1 MYKLI
6 ALDFDGTLVDHDGAI
21 KMSDRDKIIDL
32 QNRGYEVVI
41 ATGRTYS
48 SVHEE
53 LDKAGLKVAVISN
66 KGNIV
71 RDGRTNETLV
81 KSPINIGIITQL
93 VDLFDGMGIEPILHI
108 DGWGGD
114 YDLVLLDYPGIKTS
128 NYISFYHN
136 RHRILMHG
144 EWKREDVLSFV
155 ANVTKRQY
163 DVIYRQIKKLYP
175 KLEIHMLKPGKFDYH
190 IMEVVG
196 EGSNKWTG
204 LKKYADLRNYKYDEI
219 IAAGD
224 DQNDLEMIR
233 HAGKGIAMIGSPKEV
248 LDAADSVTTKSVSE
262 SGVFDAIEEILR
274 SES

>member
-6 ALDFDGTLVDHDGAI
+6 ALDFDGTLVDRDGAI
-21 KMSDRDKIIDL
+21 KKSDREKIIDL

-48 SVHEE
+48 SVYEE
-53 LDKAGLKVAVISN
+53 LNKADLKLTVISN
-66 KGNIV
+66 NGNIV
-71 RDGRTNETLV
+71 RDGKTNKTLF
-81 KSPINIGIITQL
+81 KSPINMGIITQL

-114 YDLVLLDYPGIKTS
+114 YDLVLLEKPGIKTS

-136 RHRILMHG
+136 RHRILLHG

-163 DVIYRQIKKLYP
+163 ELIYRQIKELYP

-196 EGSNKWTG
+196 EGSNKWMG
-204 LKKYADLRNYKYDEI
+204 LKKYADLKNYKYEQI

-224 DQNDLEMIR
+224 DQNDLDMIQ
-233 HAGKGIAMIGSPKEV
+233 HAGKGIAMVGSPEDV
-248 LDAADSVTTKSVSE
+248 LQAADVVTKKDVSE
-262 SGVFDAIEEILR
+262 SGVFEAIEEILR